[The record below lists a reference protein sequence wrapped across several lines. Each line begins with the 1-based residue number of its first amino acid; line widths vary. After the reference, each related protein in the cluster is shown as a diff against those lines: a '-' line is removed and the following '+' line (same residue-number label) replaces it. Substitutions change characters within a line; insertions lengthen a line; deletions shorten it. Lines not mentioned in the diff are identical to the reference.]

1 MYVADD
7 LVFDEF
13 TARNGNITGIGTIVT
28 LNSTNGTITNLTG
41 TAGTITTFNNTTGT
55 ITNLSGTNVS
65 YSGIGT
71 VGSLNIASTQVI
83 SSGRQLQNIASLDA
97 TTTATI
103 ESAISNAPNTF
114 TDLQVTGISTFV
126 NGPILIGA
134 ATSTG
139 TASQRLQVTG
149 GAYVSSN
156 LGIGTTNPTSKLHV
170 IGDVLVSGVTTS
182 TDFNSASDINLKENI
197 KPIINPIDKVLQI
210 NGVSFDWKESGRS
223 SMGVIAQDV
232 EKVLPELVNGTD
244 SKTVNYNGLIGLLIE
259 VVKEQ
264 QQRINTLEEKIK

>member
-1 MYVADD
+1 M
-7 LVFDEF
+7 
-13 TARNGNITGIGTIVT
+13 
-28 LNSTNGTITNLTG
+28 
-41 TAGTITTFNNTTGT
+41 
-55 ITNLSGTNVS
+55 
-65 YSGIGT
+65 
-71 VGSLNIASTQVI
+71 
-83 SSGRQLQNIASLDA
+83 
-97 TTTATI
+97 
-103 ESAISNAPNTF
+103 
-114 TDLQVTGISTFV
+114 
-126 NGPILIGA
+126 IGA

-139 TASQRLQVTG
+139 TASQRLQVSGGVYVSGNLGIGTTNPLAPLHINSSSLHGISGDALLRFTATGGISYVQSGISLTSGSSAPLVFTNIFNVNEWARFTPSGNLLVGSATSTGTASQILQVTG

-156 LGIGTTNPTSKLHV
+156 LGIGTTNPTSRLHV

-182 TDFNSASDINLKENI
+182 TDFNSASDIKLKENI

-264 QQRINTLEEKIK
+264 QQRINTLEENIK